1 MFGPTSGY
9 IWLFGE
15 ELCTLNIDTVGL
27 YFLNRSDP
35 AGPGADRRLNLR
47 EGNNLTKSAERRV
60 ARSGG
65 SARSGNARVGAVGEF
80 APEIIALGEKFRQPL
95 DPKKVTDVL
104 QLMNPSTLA
113 TILQLF
119 PDGKYDVALLQDT
132 FVPYDDSAP
141 YATGMTN
148 WLHEIRG
155 KTGLCYLSSPADG
168 KFIPGNLN
176 LLLKTQAS
184 LDPEQLNFYT
194 QQLQTLTKTATSATA
209 GPRPTA
215 LVFDFFNE
223 GHINAVRFDEDD
235 AQRVTG
241 TAPGS
246 RATVTRRRQRRAA
259 EAAEP
264 TYQERGLARARVSG
278 VLVVFLW

>member
-1 MFGPTSGY
+1 
-9 IWLFGE
+9 
-15 ELCTLNIDTVGL
+15 
-27 YFLNRSDP
+27 
-35 AGPGADRRLNLR
+35 
-47 EGNNLTKSAERRV
+47 
-60 ARSGG
+60 
-65 SARSGNARVGAVGEF
+65 
-80 APEIIALGEKFRQPL
+80 
-95 DPKKVTDVL
+95 
-104 QLMNPSTLA
+104 
-113 TILQLF
+113 
-119 PDGKYDVALLQDT
+119 
-132 FVPYDDSAP
+132 
-141 YATGMTN
+141 MTN

-264 TYQERGLARARVSG
+264 TYQERKMKTWILLDGHHKVGRLRATHGPRRFRRDIEDEGGHAADPTWPFLKDDMEEHVPDG
-278 VLVVFLW
+278 QGDDEVVAG